1 MTIPT
6 TLSSFVSIVGDFF
19 NSTWY
24 SYPTK
29 SSIGQKNQ
37 IGSIRTI
44 TDETLIKYQF
54 NQWHFTQTWQGP
66 GKQIKSV
73 DFGNFVLGSY
83 TEYILGQAICQGDAI
98 RIDFGIDCCVT
109 SMTTAKS
116 ALDEGHVIG
125 IQQVQQLLYIED
137 FTTCNAA
144 RTTNN
149 IR

>member
-1 MTIPT
+1 M
-6 TLSSFVSIVGDFF
+6 
-19 NSTWY
+19 
-24 SYPTK
+24 
-29 SSIGQKNQ
+29 
-37 IGSIRTI
+37 
-44 TDETLIKYQF
+44 
-54 NQWHFTQTWQGP
+54 
-66 GKQIKSV
+66 
-73 DFGNFVLGSY
+73 LGSY